1 MYLVIFVMKVE
12 YLCKIYCKNIMNVI
26 NIRIYRTNKE

>member
-12 YLCKIYCKNIMNVI
+12 YFCKIYYKNIMNVI
-26 NIRIYRTNKE
+26 NIRIYRINKE